1 MKQMGKEDGFI
12 RLYRSLLNDPIWFNS
27 TPAQAKVLITLL
39 CMVTWTPRQWDILG
53 KPIMLQPGQC
63 FTSLTQV
70 ALRAGSGVTPKIV
83 RNALN
88 RFEKLGFLALERAHR
103 GTLITIVKWRFYQ
116 LGDTDEGT
124 LEGTPRAQRGHNE
137 GTQRAQ
143 RGHNNKQESNK
154 VRREES
160 KKVISLLGDAF
171 GNYTTNPELLKALND
186 WKDSREALRKPLTER
201 AIEINLKRLDEWA
214 PGDDAGKIAIINET
228 IGNGCAGFV
237 RPKKRRQT
245 AMDMQDAES
254 FEAMNAAMNAKIE
267 AARREARNAKD

>member
-1 MKQMGKEDGFI
+1 MGKAEGFI
-12 RLYRSLLNDPIWFNS
+12 RLYRSLLDDPIWFNS
-27 TPAQAKVLITLL
+27 TPAQKSVLITLL
-39 CMVTWTPRQWDILG
+39 CMVTWQPIQWDILG
-53 KPIMLQPGQC
+53 KPIVLQPGQC
-63 FTSLTQV
+63 FTSLTQI
-70 ALRAGSGVTPKIV
+70 AEKAGSGVTPKSV
-83 RNALN
+83 RSALN
-88 RFEKLGFLALERAHR
+88 RFEKLGFLASEWSNR
-103 GTLITIVKWRFYQ
+103 GRLITIVKWRFYQ
-116 LGDTDEGT
+116 LDDDQEGKQD
-124 LEGTPRAQRGHNE
+124 GRPRAGQGQAE
-137 GTQRAQ
+137 GRPRAGQ
-143 RGHNNKQESNK
+143 GQANKQEYKNIRNK
-154 VRREES
+154 ED
-160 KKVISLLGDAF
+160 KNIKSLLGDVF
-171 GNYTTNPELLKALND
+171 QNYTANPELLKALND

>member
-1 MKQMGKEDGFI
+1 MRRMGKEDGFI

-39 CMVTWTPRQWDILG
+39 CMVTWQPIQWDILG

-63 FTSLTQV
+63 FTSLPQISQK
-70 ALRAGSGVTPKIV
+70 AGRGVTPDIV
-83 RNALN
+83 RKALK
-88 RFEKLGFLALERAHR
+88 RFENLGFCTVHSTAR
-103 GTLITIVKWRFYQ
+103 GRLITIVKWRVYQ
-116 LGDTDEGT
+116 LGEKTET
-124 LEGTPRAQRGHNE
+124 RLETRPRPDRDQTKTRPI
-137 GTQRAQ
+137 
-143 RGHNNKQESNK
+143 NKNIRNK
-154 VRREES
+154 ED
-160 KKVISLLGDAF
+160 KNIKNLLGDVF
-171 GNYTTNPELLKALND
+171 QSYTTNPELLKALND
-186 WKDSREALRKPLTER
+186 WKDSRDALRKPLTER